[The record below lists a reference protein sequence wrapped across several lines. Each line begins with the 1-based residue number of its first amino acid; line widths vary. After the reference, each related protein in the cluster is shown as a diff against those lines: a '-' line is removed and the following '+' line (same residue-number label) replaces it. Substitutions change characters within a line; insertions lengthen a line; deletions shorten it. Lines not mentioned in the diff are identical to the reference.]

1 MAEILGKVGYREVPS
16 SAIEYLELDFDN
28 NFVKITFK
36 SNINVQYC
44 YKNEDLDE
52 FQSAFM
58 ELSGRLEA
66 EQDRDDKDEL
76 IEDINAT
83 IEREDASIGRF
94 INERIRSG
102 NLKLDSRLE
111 QNPDM
116 LARGWDAF
124 TGSTMPEGAV
134 VVGESGMN
142 FEVPDETSSQSGTN
156 AFDIA
161 ASDPIIEELKDKNPH
176 L

>member
-58 ELSGRLEA
+58 ELSGKLES
-66 EQDRDDKDEL
+66 EQDRDDTDEL
-76 IEDINAT
+76 VEDINDT

-134 VVGESGMN
+134 VVGDGGMN
-142 FEVPDETSSQSGTN
+142 FEVESATSSQSGTTSV
-156 AFDIA
+156 DIGGP
-161 ASDPIIEELKDKNPH
+161 DPIIEELKDKNPH